1 MSIGDRY
8 SVSLECTFIFL
19 KKGHSV
25 NVTCECLDI
34 FDVSALE
41 LHSKRSTKIFR
52 KRQRSHDHTNRSIKL
67 VSFCRHIIV
76 NAENEKVRKLTIYV
90 NRILQIY
97 L

>member
-1 MSIGDRY
+1 MCIGVLYHSKVHFFLTKHSI
-8 SVSLECTFIFL
+8 
-19 KKGHSV
+19 

-41 LHSKRSTKIFR
+41 LHSKCSTKIFR
-52 KRQRSHDHTNRSIKL
+52 KQQRSHDHTNRSIKL
-67 VSFCRHIIV
+67 VLFCRHIIV

-90 NRILQIY
+90 NRKLQIY

>member
-1 MSIGDRY
+1 MSNGLSFEIKLL
-8 SVSLECTFIFL
+8 VL
-19 KKGHSV
+19 KQRQLA
-25 NVTCECLDI
+25 NVICECLDI
-34 FDVSALE
+34 YDASALG
-41 LHSKRSTKIFR
+41 LHFKCSTKIFR

-76 NAENEKVRKLTIYV
+76 NAENEKMRKLTIYV

>member
-1 MSIGDRY
+1 MYISF
-8 SVSLECTFIFL
+8 S
-19 KKGHSV
+19 KKRHSV

-41 LHSKRSTKIFR
+41 LYSKHSNKIFR

-76 NAENEKVRKLTIYV
+76 NAENEKVRKLNIYV

-97 L
+97 LYQTFSVV